1 MSTHSSPRYLSCYA
15 IKRQLIRGFTLIE
28 LMIVIAIIGILASIA
43 LFAYQDY
50 VIRAQVSEGL
60 TLVGGAELALAE
72 WQGTHP
78 NFPNSGNPGNNT
90 SLGLAA
96 PGSISGNYVSSVAV
110 INGGIIE
117 LTYGNKANTAI
128 AGSAKKCTLS
138 PITSTPSTIRWAAAC
153 GFDSRYLPQAW
164 R

>member
-1 MSTHSSPRYLSCYA
+1 MNTQRTGHFLTQRLA
-15 IKRQLIRGFTLIE
+15 RGFTLIE

-50 VIRAQVSEGL
+50 VIRAQVTEGL

-72 WQGTHP
+72 WQGAHP

-96 PGSISGNYVSSVAV
+96 PTSISGNYVYSVAV
-110 INGGIIE
+110 VNGGTIE
-117 LTYGNKANTAI
+117 LTYGYKANTAI
-128 AGSAKKCTLS
+128 TGAAKKCTLT
-138 PITSTPSTIRWAAAC
+138 PITSSPSAIRWSAAC

>member
-1 MSTHSSPRYLSCYA
+1 MNTNPSCHSLTQRLA
-15 IKRQLIRGFTLIE
+15 RGFTLIE

-50 VIRAQVSEGL
+50 VIRSQVTEGL
-60 TLVGGAELALAE
+60 VLVGGAESALAE

-96 PGSISGNYVSSVAV
+96 PSSISGNYVQSVAV
-110 INGGIIE
+110 INGGNIE
-117 LTYGNKANTAI
+117 LTYGHKANTAI
-128 AGSAKKCTLS
+128 AGAAKKCLLT
-138 PITSTPSTIRWAAAC
+138 PITATQSTIRWTAAC